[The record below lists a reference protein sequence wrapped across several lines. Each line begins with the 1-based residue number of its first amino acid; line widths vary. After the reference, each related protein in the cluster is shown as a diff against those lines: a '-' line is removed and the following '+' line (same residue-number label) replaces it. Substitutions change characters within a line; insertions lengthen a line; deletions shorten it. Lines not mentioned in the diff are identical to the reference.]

1 MCSLPLRLSHRFEW
15 LVSFDNNILDHVSPH
30 RSFSYTLAVKHK
42 AYAPKGYARVFMIEV
57 EDCSSPNTALQ
68 WLFDELVEDNDLIVC
83 IHIADDTFRL
93 TAEAHKEE
101 ARLLLES
108 IKAKV
113 PENLALSIILEFAGG
128 AVTHN
133 YFMSMVRGYDFLNL
147 SFNLSISSN

>member
-1 MCSLPLRLSHRFEW
+1 
-15 LVSFDNNILDHVSPH
+15 
-30 RSFSYTLAVKHK
+30 
-42 AYAPKGYARVFMIEV
+42 MIEV
-57 EDCSSPNTALQ
+57 DDCSSPNTALQ

-133 YFMSMVRGYDFLNL
+133 YFMSMIKMYQPSTLIVGYDDQDLDEETAAATPRNRFMEYCLEHSPVPVIVARPKTVHRACN
-147 SFNLSISSN
+147 IT